1 MGVLKN
7 ILKRFA
13 CKSKCTFN
21 ASDFDEQIKHVDLTK
36 YQLKVSDLMRIQKI
50 INKRPSI
57 ANYYHD
63 INSSKNT
70 TEI

>member
-1 MGVLKN
+1 MGLLKN

-13 CKSKCTFN
+13 CKSKCAFN
-21 ASDFDEQIKHVDLTK
+21 ASDFDDQIKQVDLTK

-57 ANYYHD
+57 ANHYH
-63 INSSKNT
+63 SKNSNT
-70 TEI
+70 TNI